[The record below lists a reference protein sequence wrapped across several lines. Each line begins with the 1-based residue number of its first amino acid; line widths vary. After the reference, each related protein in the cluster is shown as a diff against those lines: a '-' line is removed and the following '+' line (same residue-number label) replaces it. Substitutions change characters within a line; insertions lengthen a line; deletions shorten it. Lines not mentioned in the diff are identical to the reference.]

1 MIIALVAGEASGDQL
16 GAALIQAIRTKNP
29 DTRFAGI
36 GGPLMKAAGMDCWW
50 DSDQL
55 AVMGLFEV
63 LNHITRLFA
72 LRRQLVAR
80 LFELKPDVFIGI
92 DAPDFNLGVEKK
104 LKARAI
110 PVIHYVSPTVW
121 AWRSGRV
128 KTIAKATDRV
138 MCLFPFEPGYYQQQ
152 TVAAD
157 YTGHPMADEIPL
169 QLDTES
175 ARTELGIETTGPCI
189 ALLPG
194 SRLAEVEKL
203 SSPMLEAAS
212 ILAKAYPDIIFLMPA
227 ATELVRNH
235 FESEL
240 RQHPGVNC
248 RVFSTRSKE
257 VMAAAD
263 VVVCASGTATLE
275 VMLVNRP
282 MVVCYRLSGATYK
295 LAKWFKLVK
304 TNFFS
309 LPNILASEKLVPELL
324 QHEVTGQAIAQE
336 VLRWLDQPELCE
348 NLKQR
353 FDLLH
358 RELRIDAATTAAD
371 VVLQHVQSRGHK
383 PIGPDKN

>member
-175 ARTELGIETTGPCI
+175 ARAELGIETTGPCI

>member
-16 GAALIQAIRTKNP
+16 GAALIRAIRIKNP

-50 DSDQL
+50 DSSQL
-55 AVMGLFEV
+55 SIMGLFEV
-63 LNHITRLFA
+63 INHIARLFA
-72 LRRQLVAR
+72 LRRQLVER
-80 LFELKPDVFIGI
+80 LVELKPDVFIGI

-104 LKARAI
+104 LKTRAI

-128 KTIAKATDRV
+128 KKIAKATDRV
-138 MCLFPFEPGYYQQQ
+138 MCLFPFEPGYYQGQ
-152 TVAAD
+152 TVVAD

-169 QLDTES
+169 QVDAES
-175 ARTELGIETTGPCI
+175 ARSELGIETTGPCI

-203 SSPMLEAAS
+203 SAPMLDAAG
-212 ILAKAYPDIIFLMPA
+212 ILTRRFPDINFLMPA

-235 FESEL
+235 FELEL

-248 RVFSTRSKE
+248 RVFSSRSKE

-263 VVVCASGTATLE
+263 VVICASGTATLE

-282 MVVCYRLSGATYK
+282 MVVCYRLAGTTYK

-304 TNFFS
+304 TRFFS

-324 QHEVTGQAIAQE
+324 QHDVTGQAIARE
-336 VLRWLDQPELCE
+336 VVHWLDQPELCKKLE
-348 NLKQR
+348 QR

-358 RELRIDAATTAAD
+358 RQLRIDAATTAAE
-371 VVLQHVQSRGHK
+371 VVLQHISDSK
-383 PIGPDKN
+383 KT

>member
-16 GAALIQAIRTKNP
+16 GAALIRAIRSKNP

-50 DSDQL
+50 GSDQL
-55 AVMGLFEV
+55 SIMGLFEV
-63 LNHITRLFA
+63 INHIARLYA

-80 LFELKPDVFIGI
+80 LVELKPDVFIGI

-128 KTIAKATDRV
+128 KTIAKSTDRV
-138 MCLFPFEPGYYQQQ
+138 MCLFPFEPDYFQQQ

-169 QLDTES
+169 RVDVEP
-175 ARTELGIETTGPCI
+175 ARAELGIETTGPCV

-203 SSPMLEAAS
+203 SSPMLDAAG
-212 ILAKAYPDIIFLMPA
+212 ILTKHYPDIIFLMPA

-240 RQHPGVNC
+240 RQRPGVNC
-248 RVFSTRSKE
+248 RVFSARSKQ

-263 VVVCASGTATLE
+263 VVICASGTATLE

-282 MVVCYRLSGATYK
+282 MVVCYRLSGMTYK

-304 TNFFS
+304 SRFFS

-324 QHEVTGQAIAQE
+324 QHDVTGQAIADE
-336 VLRWLDQPELCE
+336 VQAWLNQPELRE

-358 RELRIDAATTAAD
+358 RQLRINAASTAAD
-371 VVLQHVQSRGHK
+371 VVLQHVANSQK
-383 PIGPDKN
+383 T

>member
-16 GAALIQAIRTKNP
+16 GAALIRAIRIKNP

-36 GGPLMKAAGMDCWW
+36 GGPLMEAAGMDCWW
-50 DSDQL
+50 DSGQL
-55 AVMGLFEV
+55 SIMGLFEV
-63 LNHITRLFA
+63 INHIGRIFA

-80 LFELKPDVFIGI
+80 LVELKPDVFIGI

-104 LKARAI
+104 LKMRAI

-138 MCLFPFEPGYYQQQ
+138 MCLFPFEPAYFQQQ
-152 TVAAD
+152 TVAVD

-169 QLDTES
+169 QVDAEP
-175 ARTELGIETTGPCI
+175 ARLALGIKPTGPCI

-203 SSPMLEAAS
+203 SAPMLEAAA
-212 ILAKAYPDIIFLMPA
+212 IMTARYPDINFLMPA
-227 ATELVRNH
+227 ASELVRDH

-240 RQHPGVNC
+240 RRFPGVNC
-248 RVFSTRSKE
+248 RVFTTRSKE

-263 VVVCASGTATLE
+263 VVICASGTATLE

-282 MVVCYRLSGATYK
+282 MVVCYRLSGMTYK
-295 LAKWFKLVK
+295 MAKWFKLVK
-304 TNFFS
+304 TRFFS
-309 LPNILASEKLVPELL
+309 LPNILASEKLIPELL
-324 QHEVTGQAIAQE
+324 QQEVTGQAIAEE
-336 VLRWLDQPELCE
+336 VHTWLTQPELRE

-358 RELRIDAATTAAD
+358 QQLRIDAATTAAE
-371 VVLQHVQSRGHK
+371 VVLRHIADSEK
-383 PIGPDKN
+383 T